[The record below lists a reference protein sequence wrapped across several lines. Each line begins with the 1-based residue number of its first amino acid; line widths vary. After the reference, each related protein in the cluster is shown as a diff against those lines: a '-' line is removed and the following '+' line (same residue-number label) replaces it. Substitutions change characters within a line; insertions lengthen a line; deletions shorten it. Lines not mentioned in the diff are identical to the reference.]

1 MVIQKNM
8 RAQVCPSCKVDVHLA
23 VAVDENDCLEEII
36 LPVSLHVC
44 AHGTLINHLI
54 QEPMEWMERF
64 ENRFARKVFMFCA
77 LQEVRWW

>member
-8 RAQVCPSCKVDVHLA
+8 GAQVCPPGKVDVHLA

-44 AHGTLINHLI
+44 AHGKSTI
-54 QEPMEWMERF
+54 
-64 ENRFARKVFMFCA
+64 
-77 LQEVRWW
+77 